1 MINRT
6 IVALILAAFSVSP
19 AFAQQAPKTI
29 AVNFDT
35 LFQEF
40 YEVKDALA
48 KFQTS
53 IDAVDKELQTMASEM
68 QPQSEK
74 LQELVAKS
82 RNPAMTDDARQ
93 EAEQE
98 AVQLDQELR
107 QRQQELGQ
115 FQQQQRQTLGLR
127 RNEIRKQ
134 FVEKIREVVS
144 QYAES
149 SGAELVVNIAPVG
162 GNVGG
167 IIFVADAYDKTN
179 DVLAILNADAPESA
193 E

>member
-1 MINRT
+1 MINKT
-6 IVALILAAFSVSP
+6 IVALILAAFSVSS

-107 QRQQELGQ
+107 KRQQELGQ

-149 SGAELVVNIAPVG
+149 SGAEMVVNIAPVG

-167 IIFVADAYDKTN
+167 IIFVADAYDKTD

>member
-1 MINRT
+1 MIKKS
-6 IVALILAAFSVSP
+6 IAVLILAAFSVS

-35 LFQEF
+35 LFQEY
-40 YEVKDALA
+40 YEVKDALE
-48 KFQTS
+48 KFQSS
-53 IDAVDKELQTMASEM
+53 IDAVDKELQQMATEM
-68 QPQSEK
+68 QPQREK

-82 RNPAMTDDARQ
+82 RNPALTEEAQ
-93 EAEQE
+93 KEAEAE
-98 AVQLDQELR
+98 AIQLDQEVR
-107 QRQQELGQ
+107 KMQQELGQ

-134 FVEKIREVVS
+134 FVEEIRGVVS

-149 SGAELVVNIAPVG
+149 MGAELVVNIAPEG

-167 IIFVADAYDKTN
+167 IIFVADAFDKTQE
-179 DVLAILNADAPESA
+179 VLAILNADAPEAA